1 MFHNRP
7 SIRSLPPEIV
17 DKIARLLLPRPSTDI
32 GGRSLCT
39 LSQADENVLDLVN
52 FAETC
57 RGFRE
62 ICLPIIFSNIRFSGD
77 RAGVFAERL
86 REMKIREN
94 NVKHMTI
101 VIHVSSFGEWSP
113 SLLSGLEIFKNVN
126 TLVLVG
132 VPICQATMR
141 ALKFLHNIRT
151 LSIDSILSPIFP
163 AHAMARDEDYEL
175 MPPLRTLILD
185 VDCFIPE
192 AYAFVASLLRSIHA
206 SLEEINIRCGDS
218 DDVAP
223 EWGFIKGLKLDTIIF
238 PRLRNLQTNILSFFP
253 SSLWTFVM
261 EHRDTIEY
269 IEVECNEACN
279 PIALCWVESICAG
292 VTDERIPA
300 MPDVEAVEKRMVA
313 VDQFSARFEDSRHS
327 LSDNKIQAL
336 MLSRGDCH
344 GKKTNKVLTELSISL
359 IQYESNHDDCKIELQ
374 YLLQPQYG
382 TFERPSFRSISTLA
396 FRTLYEPEESFSE
409 LMGLLSTLC
418 SKHLPNLRSI
428 VIDWDTQMMC
438 WAPDSPR
445 IGCPNPGPT
454 LDDNTGWDQ
463 WEKHNYCAAKDI
475 ISAFMEACP
484 NVERVEWQLARF
496 DYSDTETK
504 HHSWVWVRDAICDLS
519 APACTIE
526 RERGE
531 TRPRVSVV
539 GTLSVIKALET
550 FPYTE

>member
-32 GGRSLCT
+32 GWRSLCT
-39 LSQADENVLDLVN
+39 LSQADGNVSHLVN

-62 ICLPIIFSNIRFSGD
+62 ICLPIIFSNVRFRGD

-101 VIHVSSFGEWSP
+101 VIHTSSSVEWNP

-126 TLVLVG
+126 TLVLMG

-141 ALKFLHNIRT
+141 ALKFLRNLRT
-151 LSIDSILSPIFP
+151 LSIDSILYPILP

-175 MPPLRTLILD
+175 MPPLQTLILEL
-185 VDCFIPE
+185 DCFIPE

-206 SLEEINIRCGDS
+206 SLEEIYIRCGDT
-218 DDVAP
+218 DYVAP
-223 EWGFIKGLKLDTIIF
+223 EWDFIKGLELDSIFF
-238 PRLRNLQTNILSFFP
+238 PRLRSLETELLFFFP

-269 IEVECNEACN
+269 IEVKCNEVCN
-279 PIALCWVESICAG
+279 TIALCWVESIFAG

-313 VDQFSARFEDSRHS
+313 VDQFSARFEDSRNS
-327 LSDNKIQAL
+327 LSDNNIQAL
-336 MLSRGDCH
+336 RLKPLKS
-344 GKKTNKVLTELSISL
+344 LTELSISL
-359 IQYESNHDDCKIELQ
+359 THYESNHDDCKIELQ

-382 TFERPSFRSISTLA
+382 TFERPNFRSISTLA
-396 FRTLYEPEESFSE
+396 FRTLYESEESFSE

-428 VIDWDTQMMC
+428 VIDWDTLTMC

-484 NVERVEWQLARF
+484 NVERFEWQIMRF
-496 DYSDTETK
+496 THTNTK
-504 HHSWVWVRDAICDLS
+504 AKYHSWVWVRDAICDLS

-526 RERGE
+526 REGDE

-539 GTLSVIKALET
+539 GKLSAIKTLET
-550 FPYTE
+550 LRYT